1 MKWRLLALFTLAHAS
16 WTITGGAISFA
27 PFIHGS
33 VPFVVTYSFASTR
46 IRGVGL
52 RRLSR
57 FLGCRLRRLL
67 SRRRRLCW
75 RRWRHA
81 SVTFGDLYVSAV
93 NKGLLWSFAHPTVTR
108 PIAAPVV
115 AHSPPPLHHAVITCQ
130 AAGQPQL
137 DLEYVISLRI
147 YVPLGFAIGLF
158 QYILQLLLSDGRSS
172 DLAHTERKVALMVGG
187 NIYDD
192 FNLLPLFVRLSDGF
206 CRVLS
211 WVDVFGFC

>member
-1 MKWRLLALFTLAHAS
+1 MALFTLAMRS
-16 WTITGGAISFA
+16 WTITTGAISSA
-27 PFIHGS
+27 PIIHGR
-33 VPFVVTYSFASTR
+33 VPCVVTYSFASAR
-46 IRGVGL
+46 IRGVGWW
-52 RRLSR
+52 RLSR

-81 SVTFGDLYVSAV
+81 SVTFGDLDVSAV

-108 PIAAPVV
+108 FIAAPVV
-115 AHSPPPLHHAVITCQ
+115 AHSPPPLHHAVFTCQ
-130 AAGQPQL
+130 AAGQPQP
-137 DLEYVISLRI
+137 DLEYVVPLRV

-158 QYILQLLLSDGRSS
+158 QYILQLLLSDGGSS

-192 FNLLPLFVRLSDGF
+192 FNLLPLLVRLSYGF

-211 WVDVFGFC
+211 RVDVFGFF